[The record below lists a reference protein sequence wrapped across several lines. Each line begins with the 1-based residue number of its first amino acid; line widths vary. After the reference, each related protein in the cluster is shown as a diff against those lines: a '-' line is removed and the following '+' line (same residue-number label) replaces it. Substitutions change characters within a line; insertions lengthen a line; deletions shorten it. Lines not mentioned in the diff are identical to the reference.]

1 MIVLDTNVVSE
12 VVKPAPSP
20 NVIDWLNGQESSDLY
35 ITAITL
41 GEISYGVEV
50 LPAGTRRTSLARA
63 LNHFIDQAFGD
74 RILVFDR
81 ESATE
86 YGRVMAGPSE
96 ARTAAERTRRADRG
110 DHETPAVPARDEERE
125 GLRGVRSRTH
135 QPIRAMTV
143 V

>member
-12 VVKPAPSP
+12 VVKAAPSP
-20 NVIDWLNGQESSDLY
+20 NVIEWLNGQESSDLY

-50 LPAGTRRTSLARA
+50 LPAGTRRTSLARV

-86 YGRVMAGPSE
+86 YGRVMAGRRKLGRPLS
-96 ARTAAERTRRADRG
+96 APDGQIAAITRRQQFQLATRNVKDFEACG
-110 DHETPAVPARDEERE
+110 LGLINPFER
-125 GLRGVRSRTH
+125 
-135 QPIRAMTV
+135 
-143 V
+143 

>member
-86 YGRVMAGPSE
+86 YGRVMAGRRKLGRPLS
-96 ARTAAERTRRADRG
+96 APDGQIAAITRRQQFQLATRNVKDFEACG
-110 DHETPAVPARDEERE
+110 LGLINPFER
-125 GLRGVRSRTH
+125 
-135 QPIRAMTV
+135 
-143 V
+143 